1 MPRPRSLTT
10 TGIAAAALAVVEGG
24 GLAALSMRAV
34 AAEMGVGTMSLY
46 RYVRGREQ
54 LEDLVVDLVLAGVD
68 TAVPPG
74 DPWPARVA
82 TLAERARDAVGA
94 HPGVVPLLLTRRHA
108 SEGTLRWGEAV
119 VAALA
124 DAGFAG
130 EARVIAFR
138 TLMSYVLGAVQAE
151 HLGPLSGPGTAAI
164 ASLPADRYPVL
175 ADTAA
180 HGRGIAAADEFRRGL
195 AVVLRGLGAVQD
207 GD

>member
-10 TGIAAAALAVVEGG
+10 AGIAAAALAVLERD

-46 RYVRGREQ
+46 RYVRGREE

-68 TAVPPG
+68 TEVPPG

-82 TLAERARDAVGA
+82 TLAERARAAVGA

-108 SEGTLRWGEAV
+108 SAGTLRWGEAV

-124 DAGFAG
+124 DGGFTG

-138 TLMSYVLGAVQAE
+138 TVMSYVLGAVQVE

-164 ASLPADRYPVL
+164 AALPAERYPVL

-180 HGRGIAAADEFRRGL
+180 HGRGIAADDEFRRGL
-195 AVVLRGLGAVQD
+195 AVVLRGLGAAAD
-207 GD
+207 GV

>member
-1 MPRPRSLTT
+1 
-10 TGIAAAALAVVEGG
+10 
-24 GLAALSMRAV
+24 
-34 AAEMGVGTMSLY
+34 MSLY

-82 TLAERARDAVGA
+82 MLAERAREAVGA

-119 VAALA
+119 VSALA

-151 HLGPLSGPGTAAI
+151 HLGALSGPGTAAI
-164 ASLPADRYPVL
+164 ASLPTDRYPVL

-180 HGRGIAAADEFRRGL
+180 HGRGIVAADEFRRGL